1 LIDTN
6 MADTNTWL
14 LKLAER
20 LEAKESPKSLGL
32 SRGRRT
38 SWWVHD
44 LRQGEAKRLA
54 EIIRAAL
61 DLEAREELVQRLLP
75 EQGP

>member
-61 DLEAREELVQRLLP
+61 SEELVQRLLP
-75 EQGP
+75 EQGS

>member
-61 DLEAREELVQRLLP
+61 SEELVQRLLP